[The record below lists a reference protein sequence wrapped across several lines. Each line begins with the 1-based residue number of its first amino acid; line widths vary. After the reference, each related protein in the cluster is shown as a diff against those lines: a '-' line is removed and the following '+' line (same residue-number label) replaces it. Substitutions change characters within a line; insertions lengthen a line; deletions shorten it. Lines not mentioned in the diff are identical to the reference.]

1 MVLRREHGH
10 GVCEQVPQLHPRSIR
25 LMLSD
30 KKRWEDASIAPTK
43 TELEIDLSCLGTL
56 LVLRPLEA
64 THTVE
69 NPVRLA
75 VLINS

>member
-1 MVLRREHGH
+1 MRASAAAP
-10 GVCEQVPQLHPRSIR
+10 PQIHKIDVVRQKRS
-25 LMLSD
+25 D
-30 KKRWEDASIAPTK
+30 DASIAPTK

-56 LVLRPLEA
+56 LILRSLEA